1 MDGWLFGWVDE
12 WMTEKIQGQNATERV
27 GIKAKL
33 FCLFLPIS
41 LHPMNFLPCQFIAIL
56 KWKKKNTVYFS
67 VLQNAIHR
75 QIMIIQHYYVHDYH

>member
-56 KWKKKNTVYFS
+56 KWKKKILCTFQYFKM
-67 VLQNAIHR
+67 LYI
-75 QIMIIQHYYVHDYH
+75 DKL